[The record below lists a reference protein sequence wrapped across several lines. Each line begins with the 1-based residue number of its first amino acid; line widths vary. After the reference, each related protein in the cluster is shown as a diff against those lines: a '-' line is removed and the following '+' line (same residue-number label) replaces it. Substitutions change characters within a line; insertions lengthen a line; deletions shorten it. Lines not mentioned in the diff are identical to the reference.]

1 VHMKVGPPSR
11 KMNYDWVS
19 LLRSYQTYV
28 SPSFRVLEIG
38 ASTVERSKELSRYCH
53 ELIGLELLPERTPQD
68 FGNVKYLTGDWQDV
82 SQIIEPES
90 IDIAISSH
98 VIEHVPDD
106 LKAINELYKILKPDG
121 IAILNTPNR
130 KRMTRAIAEIFTG
143 PREFPW
149 WEHLREYTED
159 DLERLLE
166 TSLFRE
172 YKILPVVFGLHGGP
186 IFIYMEKVPEV
197 FRRFANFWEIHLFK
211 AMA

>member
-1 VHMKVGPPSR
+1 MHMKVGPPSR

-28 SPSFRVLEIG
+28 APSSRVLEIG

-53 ELIGLELLPERTPQD
+53 ELIGLELLPERIPQD

-82 SQIIEPES
+82 TQIIEPES

-130 KRMTRAIAEIFTG
+130 KRLSRVVVETFSG
-143 PREFPW
+143 KREFPW

-166 TSLFRE
+166 TSLFHE

-211 AMA
+211 AVA